1 MQFMLLAS
9 SPLLFR
15 KLMAAI
21 VFLAKLIGPR
31 VDIAMTPRRP
41 QKEPVNHVLVKRQ
54 FNFTAKALV
63 DCTKRPLL
71 YLALVWPPDTT
82 TEAMASSLPAN
93 KEGQL
98 MYAYRLLFLP
108 DGILVSNLKTLKKFV
123 DL

>member
-21 VFLAKLIGPR
+21 VLLAKIIGPT

-63 DCTKRPLL
+63 DYALHKAARH
-71 YLALVWPPDTT
+71 YNRGYGIILAC
-82 TEAMASSLPAN
+82 
-93 KEGQL
+93 Q
-98 MYAYRLLFLP
+98 
-108 DGILVSNLKTLKKFV
+108 
-123 DL
+123 

>member
-1 MQFMLLAS
+1 MLLAS
-9 SPLLFR
+9 SLLLFR

-21 VFLAKLIGPR
+21 VLLAKIIGPR

-41 QKEPVNHVLVKRQ
+41 QKEPVKHVLVKRQ

-63 DCTKRPLL
+63 DH
-71 YLALVWPPDTT
+71 ALHKASSTISSPSMAPDTT
-82 TEAMASSLPAN
+82 TEAMTSSLPAN

-98 MYAYRLLFLP
+98 MYAYTLLFLP
-108 DGILVSNLKTLKKFV
+108 DGIRVSNLKTLKKFV